1 MGNIEKTLISNFELA
16 ETKDYLDITYILASS
31 VPNLNGALFTDDE
44 LEKAKDSIINQPLII
59 VPDFGNFPTGHSI
72 EDFPKISFGA
82 NIIGTHTA
90 SEIVEENGIK
100 HLKVTARMWK
110 IRYPEIASV
119 ITKLHSLG
127 ELKFSMECNYQRY
140 EMVGSARSLKGVSF
154 IGSAVVDEPA
164 NPYSVSVEVARLKG
178 KEDKS
183 MGAEKLFELEQE
195 QAKCGD
201 KEKKEKSAE
210 DKMEKCPNC
219 GKPKEECECKD
230 EESKKCDDKDK
241 KCGEKD
247 EDKKKKCGSLEDEKA
262 SKEIELLTESLE
274 KANARITE
282 LEKELASIHEKE
294 ELAKKEA
301 LKEERFNQIAEY
313 LEFSEDEIEDKKET
327 YAQLDEDV
335 FNLILETAKTSKK
348 VEKQGEVAGLD
359 SDVKLKVNKKRL
371 GYLDGLGEK

>member
-72 EDFPKISFGA
+72 EDFPKIGFGA

-127 ELKFSMECNYQRY
+127 ELKFSMECNYQKY

-183 MGAEKLFELEQE
+183 MGEEKTFELEQE

-201 KEKKEKSAE
+201 KKKKEKSAE
-210 DKMEKCPNC
+210 DEMKKCPNC

-327 YAQLDEDV
+327 YAQLDENI
-335 FNLILETAKTSKK
+335 FNLILETAKASKK